1 MLALRDRQ
9 GWFDS
14 MFDSMKNG
22 GDWGVF
28 SREADVDM
36 QRVHRD

>member
-14 MFDSMKNG
+14 MKNG

-28 SREADVDM
+28 NREADVDM